1 MLGALII
8 VLQVQLLNEELL
20 KAQLEVV
27 QLKGRVVASKT
38 TLLSIQGN
46 EMQSMQT
53 QMKSMAEE
61 IRERTISEDQA
72 REAGE
77 RLEKQ
82 VETMNEEL
90 MDSQMEVM
98 TAKRAAEDAVKEAKK
113 GGKTETFAAKGGGWR
128 DKFNNNSEV
137 SMLETELE
145 RVDRLLTRE
154 QAQLSTMT
162 DAKEQVNHQ
171 MHIEHRGV

>member
-1 MLGALII
+1 M
-8 VLQVQLLNEELL
+8 NEKLL
-20 KAQLEVV
+20 KARLEAI
-27 QLKGRVVASKT
+27 QLKGRVVASNPA
-38 TLLSIQGN
+38 LLSIQGN
-46 EMQSMQT
+46 GMQSMQT

-61 IRERTISEDQA
+61 IRERKISEDQA

-82 VETMNEEL
+82 VETVNEEL
-90 MDSQMEVM
+90 MDSQMEVT
-98 TAKRAAEDAVKEAKK
+98 TAKRAAEDAVKEAEK
-113 GGKTETFAAKGGGWR
+113 GGKTETFAAKGGGR
-128 DKFNNNSEV
+128 REKFNNNSEV

-154 QAQLSTMT
+154 QKQLSTMT